1 MCYRTCLRGRMGAYE
16 SRRVHR
22 RTGKGTLVKKGE
34 DIAMAKA
41 KILELESTSTFRCS
55 TTTTGAPNQTLPLA
69 VGTVTEPGKRWPL
82 GSAISPQTRLRMLL

>member
-1 MCYRTCLRGRMGAYE
+1 MRKSARAQT
-16 SRRVHR
+16 

>member
-1 MCYRTCLRGRMGAYE
+1 MLAWTYGCMRKSARAQT
-16 SRRVHR
+16 

-55 TTTTGAPNQTLPLA
+55 TDYTTGAPNQTLPLA